1 MSLIVDT
8 HTMAEESG
16 SREPSIFGGSEP
28 PEADPLIT
36 TAAEHAASEHPFWG
50 ARERRA
56 NAGQSR
62 GSRNHHRHVGNVE
75 QNETS
80 EAEAMPQ
87 FAPISV
93 KELEFAYFQDG
104 AESSVDSSS
113 ESEQEEDGRA
123 PKKKKRKK
131 AATTEVSSEN
141 RLASAAFGGSAEAE
155 GSDSSDEDEVCEE
168 AGSVA
173 ASSSAIDAVVQKR
186 VARMC
191 STDCLGCV
199 GQREGF
205 LDLIDAFIHK
215 HCVTMSEVAL
225 YRAAAAYY
233 KAAIVG
239 PRKREGVHTPK
250 WGWKAIR
257 AHYLLHVVDPVLQRA
272 ASVRTL
278 GQVRA
283 VQERSLLKVN
293 SDGSKT
299 LDSKAA
305 ELLLKV
311 ITLQTKTIAELDT
324 SRMPPPAA
332 KR

>member
-16 SREPSIFGGSEP
+16 SKEPSIFGGSEP

-168 AGSVA
+168 AGSEQA
-173 ASSSAIDAVVQKR
+173 KAFQK
-186 VARMC
+186 
-191 STDCLGCV
+191 
-199 GQREGF
+199 EI
-205 LDLIDAFIHK
+205 LDLK
-215 HCVTMSEVAL
+215 TQLKRQSERYTFVCCSGAPL
-225 YRAAAAYY
+225 SMYHSISTFHITNAPTVNHDST
-233 KAAIVG
+233 K
-239 PRKREGVHTPK
+239 EC
-250 WGWKAIR
+250 
-257 AHYLLHVVDPVLQRA
+257 LLLTLNTHLA
-272 ASVRTL
+272 VRTCH
-278 GQVRA
+278 
-283 VQERSLLKVN
+283 E
-293 SDGSKT
+293 
-299 LDSKAA
+299 
-305 ELLLKV
+305 
-311 ITLQTKTIAELDT
+311 I
-324 SRMPPPAA
+324 M
-332 KR
+332 